1 MCWDLS
7 KKIEQIQDIY
17 NSRDDK
23 EKLDSSTDKYLSEN
37 GLDTQF
43 SDFESF
49 STFMLN
55 SDEELII

>member
-1 MCWDLS
+1 MS